1 MTDDEKLKESCKIIL
16 TSFVFASICAYLGFL
31 FGNRCG
37 QQDALEG
44 KWSYQRVVTEDG
56 AVKYIQLDKPV
67 IRKAE
72 TKP

>member
-1 MTDDEKLKESCKIIL
+1 MKFFSGLWD
-16 TSFVFASICAYLGFL
+16 VFAPASALWIGLWLGTRDGFKD
-31 FGNRCG
+31 G

-44 KWSYQRVVTEDG
+44 KWSFQRVVTEDG